1 METHSRHLKLG
12 GILSQSLR
20 LLGGKPLTFLGIG
33 LIPAGLLWASFGAIV
48 LGLDHAWRSGEID
61 LIATWRSLSPL
72 VRAGFILSLLASLA
86 LVFRGYAA
94 SVLVT
99 SEWRQGRSISTIRAY
114 SQVRRK
120 SLRIL
125 WICFLCGLFT
135 GRFAVV
141 ADHPAQKPEQPPLNL
156 RDILFEDFDLP
167 LDVLC
172 SISVAT
178 RPRNSASSRRWLLLW
193 LPVRRTV
200 ERVRPFSMA
209 GWAAGKRREELP
221 DWKLGL
227 PS

>member
-1 METHSRHLKLG
+1 MYRTAISSRAREPSFEPRGDGRQLRGNLRELRYHVAPDGLGKDDAVPEVIKAAPDAPQESHL
-12 GILSQSLR
+12 LR
-20 LLGGKPLTFLGIG
+20 LLFEARSCQHNQFLQ
-33 LIPAGLLWASFGAIV
+33 
-48 LGLDHAWRSGEID
+48 R
-61 LIATWRSLSPL
+61 
-72 VRAGFILSLLASLA
+72 
-86 LVFRGYAA
+86 VFRHRLMLEGKF
-94 SVLVT
+94 SD
-99 SEWRQGRSISTIRAY
+99 EDGQGD
-114 SQVRRK
+114 
-120 SLRIL
+120 
-125 WICFLCGLFT
+125 
-135 GRFAVV
+135 
-141 ADHPAQKPEQPPLNL
+141 DHPAQKPEQPPLNL

>member
-114 SQVRRK
+114 SQVRY
-120 SLRIL
+120 SGSVFCAGFSPADLRS
-125 WICFLCGLFT
+125 WPVHSCGSCL
-135 GRFAVV
+135 
-141 ADHPAQKPEQPPLNL
+141 P
-156 RDILFEDFDLP
+156 RDFP
-167 LDVLC
+167 WQC
-172 SISVAT
+172 S
-178 RPRNSASSRRWLLLW
+178 R
-193 LPVRRTV
+193 
-200 ERVRPFSMA
+200 
-209 GWAAGKRREELP
+209 GW
-221 DWKLGL
+221 
-227 PS
+227 